1 MAEAH
6 VYVRVQVSG
15 SNADVTAIEKAGKA
29 LREAVTAAGGEWRGD
44 VQVQLD
50 DESHRPAIQD
60 VNFLPSEPVKARRFG
75 K

>member
-15 SNADVTAIEKAGKA
+15 SNADVTAVEKAVAAVKS
-29 LREAVTAAGGEWRGD
+29 AVTEAGGEWRGD
-44 VQVQLD
+44 VKVQLD
-50 DESHRPAIQD
+50 DVPTPETVPD
-60 VNFLPSEPVKARRFG
+60 PPVKARRFG